1 MTPYFFVHD
10 FQNYARLMPVCMAQM
25 HALKESDPT
34 ICQYF
39 HDGNFS
45 VNKSSCAFSTIGRDS
60 GIEQENR
67 SLKVLGVVKGIL
79 LNKAAL
85 HRFSLASPES
95 NRICDEFLER
105 NNVMYYGQKL
115 HYQLTGSINLRIIAN
130 VNKLSDTM
138 EALDVSF
145 RDSDTF
151 YDVVSKAILFEQ
163 AKVDILNH
171 NCIGNDMYK
180 KFKDE
185 RIYGEKCVWDKMPQR
200 KLLTFK
206 SKAKTIKTKL
216 EGKLIT
222 MKEDRS
228 LMQRILVISKKRR
241 KIDLSM
247 YILKYEFSVSPRSL
261 FSFDRKVHPC
271 TDTSKLMHA
280 LADKAWEMKMTV
292 EEESLSESNLNVV
305 IYDGMAL
312 VNKLEIGKDVKT

>member
-45 VNKSSCAFSTIGRDS
+45 VNKSSCAFSTIGRDN

-85 HRFSLASPES
+85 HRFSLASPEL

-145 RDSDTF
+145 RDSDTV
-151 YDVVSKAILFEQ
+151 YNVVSKAILSEQ
-163 AKVDILNH
+163 AKADILDH
-171 NCIGNDMYK
+171 NSIGNDMYK

-185 RIYGEKCVWDKMPQR
+185 RIYGEKCVWDKMPQI

-206 SKAKTIKTKL
+206 STAKTIKTKL
-216 EGKLIT
+216 EGELII
-222 MKEDRS
+222 MKEDR
-228 LMQRILVISKKRR
+228 
-241 KIDLSM
+241 
-247 YILKYEFSVSPRSL
+247 Y
-261 FSFDRKVHPC
+261 
-271 TDTSKLMHA
+271 
-280 LADKAWEMKMTV
+280 
-292 EEESLSESNLNVV
+292 
-305 IYDGMAL
+305 
-312 VNKLEIGKDVKT
+312 